1 MKKKIGLFGGSFD
14 PIHIGHMIVASVV
27 KSEFDLE
34 KVVIIPNYA
43 SPFKQNSSTTEINQR
58 LDMIRLAISD
68 NNEFELSDFEAT
80 KNRAVYTYET
90 LEHFKSLFP
99 DAVISLII
107 GYDSYKTL
115 NTWKNSTYITDN
127 FDIIVAQRSEDAV
140 ILPDHKNRNIHIS
153 KLCPKIGIS
162 SSMIREMVAN
172 NLNIK
177 YLVNEKVRHYIIQE
191 CMYTANLN
199 KLV

>member
-27 KSEFDLE
+27 RSEFNLE
-34 KVVIIPNYA
+34 RVVFIPNYA
-43 SPFKQNSSTTEINQR
+43 SPFKQNSFTTDINHR
-58 LDMIRLAISD
+58 LEMIKLAISD
-68 NNEFELSDFEAT
+68 NNEFELSDFEAS

-90 LEHFKSLFP
+90 LEHFKLLYP
-99 DAVISLII
+99 DAVLSLII

-115 NTWKNSTYITDN
+115 STWKNSSYIIDN
-127 FDIIVAQRSEDAV
+127 SDIIIAQRTEDA
-140 ILPDHKNRNIHIS
+140 IISPDHQNKNIHIS
-153 KLCPKIGIS
+153 KLSPRIGIS
-162 SSMIREMVAN
+162 STMIKGLIAN

-177 YLVNEKVRHYIIQE
+177 YLVNEKVRHYIIRKS
-191 CMYTANLN
+191 MYTANLN